1 MTCFVLGLAV
11 ADNADTPAGF
21 YLDAWTLQRLGSELP
36 PILLLMMLMVSGL
49 ALLIEGFA
57 QICRLYS
64 FDQHR
69 TFKTF
74 KYLRNLRRR
83 LWQQDQ
89 VTELK

>member
-1 MTCFVLGLAV
+1 
-11 ADNADTPAGF
+11 
-21 YLDAWTLQRLGSELP
+21 
-36 PILLLMMLMVSGL
+36 MMLMVSGL

-83 LWQQDQ
+83 LWRQDQ